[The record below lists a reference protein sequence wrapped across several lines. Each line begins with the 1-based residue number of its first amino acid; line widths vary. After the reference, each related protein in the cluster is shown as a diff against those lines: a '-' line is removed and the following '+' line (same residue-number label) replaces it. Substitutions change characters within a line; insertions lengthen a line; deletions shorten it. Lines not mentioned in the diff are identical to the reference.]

1 MFKTKKKD
9 YLSYSSVDLISL
21 DSLILSMTAGNNSV
35 YKLAKAIIDALTLNF
50 KIVENNLSLKDSIK
64 EKKISSSNLILLTNL
79 LFLKYEIPL
88 RNIVGLYYDS
98 NSLKLTEHFW
108 FEFFW
113 MGLVLYIFDII
124 NAVLFKD
131 NSKYF

>member
-1 MFKTKKKD
+1 MEFLDTKYLESIKINRDINNQEYKTYVQDKKKN

-64 EKKISSSNLILLTNL
+64 EKKFHLAI
-79 LFLKYEIPL
+79 
-88 RNIVGLYYDS
+88 
-98 NSLKLTEHFW
+98 
-108 FEFFW
+108 
-113 MGLVLYIFDII
+113 
-124 NAVLFKD
+124 
-131 NSKYF
+131 

>member
-1 MFKTKKKD
+1 
-9 YLSYSSVDLISL
+9 
-21 DSLILSMTAGNNSV
+21 MTAGNNSV

-98 NSLKLTEHFW
+98 NSLKLTELFLVVIFFGWGW
-108 FEFFW
+108 FC
-113 MGLVLYIFDII
+113 IF
-124 NAVLFKD
+124 
-131 NSKYF
+131 